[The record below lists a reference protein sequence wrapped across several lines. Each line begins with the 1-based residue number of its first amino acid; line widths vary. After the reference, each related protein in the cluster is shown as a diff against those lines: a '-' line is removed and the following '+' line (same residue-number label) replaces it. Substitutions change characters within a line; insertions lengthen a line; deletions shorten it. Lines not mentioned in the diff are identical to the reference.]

1 MHSFVKFV
9 CCCLVC
15 LICTIAK
22 FANIE
27 QYVRR
32 EETAQCI
39 KLITGLAQIHVF
51 LSMYIY
57 VIARCEISNLLIEPL
72 SVL

>member
-1 MHSFVKFV
+1 MHCFVKFV
-9 CCCLVC
+9 CCSLMC

-27 QYVRR
+27 QCVRR

-39 KLITGLAQIHVF
+39 KLITGLAQIF